1 MHPGTQ
7 VRREAIQ
14 QLERGNL
21 PTVFRYPE
29 RAKRLASRGLDPK
42 QYRLHKEA
50 LGAAIFDP
58 ADVHH

>member
-1 MHPGTQ
+1 M
-7 VRREAIQ
+7 RREAIQ